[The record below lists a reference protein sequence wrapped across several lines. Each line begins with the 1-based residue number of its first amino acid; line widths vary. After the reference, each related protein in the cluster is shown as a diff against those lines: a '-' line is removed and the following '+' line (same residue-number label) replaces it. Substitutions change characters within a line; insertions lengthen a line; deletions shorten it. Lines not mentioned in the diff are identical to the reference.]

1 MPKSVVGQLLLFVLL
16 IVAANFFLPMI
27 DIPIHISIIG
37 SLVLTAIIWIVMRL
51 MRGKS

>member
-1 MPKSVVGQLLLFVLL
+1 MPRSVLGQLLLFVLL

-27 DIPIHISIIG
+27 GIPIHISIIG

>member
-16 IVAANFFLPMI
+16 IVAANFFLPMLG
-27 DIPIHISIIG
+27 IPIHISIIG